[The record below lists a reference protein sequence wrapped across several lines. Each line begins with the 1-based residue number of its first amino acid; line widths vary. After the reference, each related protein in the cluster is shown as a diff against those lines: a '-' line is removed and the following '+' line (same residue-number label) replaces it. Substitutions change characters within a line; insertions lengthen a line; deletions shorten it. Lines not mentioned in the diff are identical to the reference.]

1 MEILIYIL
9 LSLIVFN
16 SAMKI
21 SLWPWWWR
29 LVFTLLLGIFAY
41 LSIDYAVVQSK
52 TQIASWLHNVDIL
65 QFIAI
70 IVTLDSAVGIVYCLL
85 YFNNDG
91 KRSRTHFWSR
101 LLHAYPGLLVI
112 PVVFYLLTRLIFL
125 HVGADF
131 HTTGLIYAI
140 AVVVVLT
147 LCAEAARWLLPTNE
161 LRVEAHLWLTVMV
174 CLFSLFLTQDSNIVY
189 QSDLGTIDWTS
200 MLLTLGAAA
209 IVVFTGFV
217 VNRIKWK
224 SRNRTNKWK

>member
-9 LSLIVFN
+9 LLLIVFN

-65 QFIAI
+65 QLIAI
-70 IVTLDSAVGIVYCLL
+70 IVTLDSAVGIVYCLS

-91 KRSRTHFWSR
+91 KRSRTHFWSQ

-125 HVGADF
+125 YVGADF
-131 HTTGLIYAI
+131 HSIGLMYAI

-147 LCAEAARWLLPTNE
+147 LCAEAARWLLP
-161 LRVEAHLWLTVMV
+161 TVMV

-224 SRNRTNKWK
+224 SRNRTSKWK